1 MDSLIRDIRQTLR
14 LLLRER
20 TFSATV
26 LLTLAICIGANVA
39 IFSVIHQVL
48 LEPLPYEAP
57 DRLVTVLNQYPG
69 AGADAGASGSVDFA
83 QRRENIAAFEEVALY
98 QGSGSTVGE
107 PGSTERVASMR
118 VTPSFFPLLGVQAL
132 MGRTFAEEEMMEGSH
147 RKVVLTHAFWQE
159 QFGGEAS
166 AVGRDLRVDGQPYT
180 VVGVLP
186 ADFVLPQSTARI
198 VVPIA
203 FDEEA
208 FSLQRWHSNS
218 FQMLARLNPGFTVE
232 QATAQ
237 NAALNDAL
245 IDQWPIP
252 NARQLLEDAGYRTVV
267 VPTQEYMVRDVRA
280 ALYMLWA
287 GVAFVLLIGCVN
299 IANLI
304 LARGQTR
311 VAELATRLA
320 LGARRVEVAR
330 QILTESVVMG
340 LVGGVLGVGLGAIGL
355 RLLLQL
361 GASDLPRG
369 SEIALGA
376 PVLGFALALALAA
389 GVLFGSIPMVQILR
403 SDLTPAFRN
412 ESRTGT
418 SNRRA
423 VLLRNGLVTGQVAL
437 AFVMLI
443 GAGLMFTSLRQAL
456 SVDPGF
462 EPEGVLTGFVSLPQA
477 RYPDGVARRQL
488 WDGLLAGVRSTP
500 GVAQAAV
507 TSQLPFSG
515 NNSNSVITPE
525 GYVPPP
531 GESLLS
537 PYQNTV
543 SEGYFAAMGIE
554 VLEGRAFLPSDGPD
568 DLRVIVIDEWLA
580 NRYWPEESAL
590 GQRMIYGAIPGME
603 DIPEE
608 AFHTIVGVVRTVK
621 QRDLTQPDGEH
632 SGSYYFSLAQR
643 PLAFG
648 TVVARA
654 ESGEDAPALTGDV
667 RGVLGRLDGE
677 LPLFG
682 VATMQD
688 RIDESLLQRRVPLVL
703 LSVFAAVA
711 LFLAMVGI
719 YGALAYS
726 VNQRRRE
733 IGIRMAMGSAP
744 GQVFRAVVG
753 QGLRVTGLGLLSG
766 AVAAVLLTRLIQTLL
781 FGVGATDPTVMLSVA
796 GILALVG
803 LAACVVPARQATTVN
818 PADALGK

>member
-1 MDSLIRDIRQTLR
+1 MDSLTRDIRQTLR

-48 LEPLPYEAP
+48 LEPLPYDAP

-83 QRRENIAAFEEVALY
+83 QRRENIEAFEEVALY
-98 QGSGSTVGE
+98 QGSGNTVGE
-107 PGSTERVASMR
+107 PGSTERVGSLR
-118 VTPSFFPLLGVQAL
+118 VTPSFFPLLGVDPL
-132 MGRTFAEEEMMEGSH
+132 LGRTFTEEEMMRGNH
-147 RKVVLTHAFWQE
+147 RKVVLTQAFWEE
-159 QFGGEAS
+159 QFGGDAS
-166 AVGRDLRVDGQPYT
+166 ALGRDLRVDGEPYT

-186 ADFVLPQSTARI
+186 DHLTLPRTTARI
-198 VVPIA
+198 IIPIP
-203 FDEEA
+203 FDEED
-208 FSLQRWHSNS
+208 FSLERWHSNS
-218 FQMLARLNPGFTVE
+218 YQMLARLAPGSSLE

-237 NAALNDAL
+237 NDALNEAL

-252 NARQLLEDAGYRTVV
+252 NARQLLEDAGYHTVI
-267 VPTQEYMVRDVRA
+267 VPTQEHMVRDVRA
-280 ALYMLWA
+280 ALFMLWA

-304 LARGQTR
+304 LARSQTR

-320 LGARRVEVAR
+320 LGARRIEVAR

-361 GASDLPRG
+361 GAADLPRG

-376 PVLGFALALALAA
+376 PVLGFALALAVAA
-389 GVLFGSIPMVQILR
+389 GVLFGSIPMVQVLR

-423 VLLRNGLVTGQVAL
+423 VLIRNGLVTGQVAL

-462 EPEGVLTGFVSLPQA
+462 EPEGVLTGLVSLPQA
-477 RYPDGVARRQL
+477 RYPDGVARRQF
-488 WDGLLAGVRSTP
+488 WDGLLDGVRNTP
-500 GVAQAAV
+500 GVAQAAL

-554 VLEGRAFLPSDGPD
+554 LLEGRAFLPSDGPD

-580 NRYWPEESAL
+580 NRYWPDESAL

-603 DIPEE
+603 DIPDE

-632 SGSYYFSLAQR
+632 SGSYYFALAQR
-643 PLAFG
+643 PLPFA
-648 TVVARA
+648 TVVARS
-654 ESGEDAPALTGDV
+654 ESGDAAALTGDV

-682 VATMQD
+682 IATMED

-753 QGLRVTGLGLLSG
+753 QGLRVTALGLLTG

-803 LAACVVPARQATTVN
+803 LGACVVPARRATTVN

>member
-1 MDSLIRDIRQTLR
+1 MDSLTRDIRQTLR
-14 LLLRER
+14 ILLRER

-39 IFSVIHQVL
+39 IFTVIYRVL
-48 LEPLPYEAP
+48 LEPLPYESP

-69 AGADAGASGSVDFA
+69 AGADTGASGPVDFA
-83 QRRENIAAFEEVALY
+83 QRRENIQAFQEVALY
-98 QGSGSTVGE
+98 QGSGSTVGD
-107 PGSTERVASMR
+107 PGSAERVASLR
-118 VTPSFFPLLGVQAL
+118 VTPSFFPLLGVEAVL
-132 MGRTFAEEEMMEGSH
+132 GRTFAEEEMMEGSH
-147 RKVVLTHAFWQE
+147 QKVILTHAFWQE
-159 QFGGEAS
+159 QFGGDAS
-166 AVGRDLRVDGQPYT
+166 VVGRDLRVDGQPFT

-186 ADFVLPQSTARI
+186 ADVTLPRSTARI

-218 FQMLARLNPGFTVE
+218 FQMLARLTPGSTVE
-232 QATAQ
+232 QAAAQ

-252 NARQLLEDAGYRTVV
+252 NARQLLEDAGYHTLV

-280 ALYMLWA
+280 ALFMLWA

-304 LARGQTR
+304 LARAQTR

-340 LVGGVLGVGLGAIGL
+340 LLGGILGVGLGALGI

-361 GASDLPRG
+361 GADQLPRG

-376 PVLGFALALALAA
+376 PVLGFALVLAVLAGA
-389 GVLFGSIPMVQILR
+389 LFGAIPLVQILR

-418 SNRRA
+418 SNRRT
-423 VLLRNGLVTGQVAL
+423 VLLRNGLVTAQVAL

-462 EPEGVLTGFVSLPQA
+462 EPEGVLTGFVSLPEG
-477 RYPDGVARRQL
+477 RYPDAVARRQL
-488 WDGLLAGVRSTP
+488 WDELLAGVRTTP
-500 GVAQAAV
+500 GVAQAAL

-554 VLEGRAFLPSDGPD
+554 IIEGRGFLPADGPD
-568 DLRVIVIDEWLA
+568 DLRVIVVDEWLA
-580 NRYWPEESAL
+580 DRYWPDESPL

-632 SGSYYFSLAQR
+632 TGSYYFSLAQR

-654 ESGEDAPALTGDV
+654 ESGEAPALAGDI
-667 RGVLGRLDGE
+667 RAVLGRLDGE
-677 LPLFG
+677 LPFFG

-688 RIDESLLQRRVPLVL
+688 RIDESLLQRRVPLIL

-744 GQVFRAVVG
+744 AEVFRTVVG
-753 QGLRVTGLGLLSG
+753 QGLRVTALGLVTG

-781 FGVGATDPTVMLSVA
+781 FGVGATDPTVMFSVT
-796 GILALVG
+796 GVLGVVG
-803 LAACVVPARQATTVN
+803 LAACVVPARRATTVN
-818 PADALGK
+818 PVDALGK